1 LNIESKFEN
10 LKPREKVFLYLI
22 VLIVNILVYIFY
34 DRYLHSISA
43 SSIENRSPILLAV
56 NSNNIKIVEK
66 SDVEILEYLNKNTK
80 IKNLTITDINILK
93 RDISLKLIGG
103 FENQIEFLFLVESNF
118 EIKSFDMS
126 YNKNI
131 ELSLIIGKQYFNNI
145 KDKKSLPYKLS
156 NPFYLKNV
164 VLVPHD
170 IRVDAIINGEVLV
183 DNIWYQKNDL
193 IKSYRLLTI
202 FPSYVV
208 LLDTKTQKKVIKDIY
223 YE

>member
-1 LNIESKFEN
+1 MNIESKFEN
-10 LKPREKVFLYLI
+10 LELREKIFLYLI
-22 VLIVNILVYIFY
+22 VLIVSVLIYIFY
-34 DRYLHSISA
+34 DRYLHSFSP
-43 SSIENRSPILLAV
+43 SPIENRSPLPLSV

-66 SDVEILEYLNKNTK
+66 SDVEILEYLNKNTR
-80 IKNLTITDINILK
+80 IKNLTIIDINILK

-156 NPFYLKNV
+156 NPFNLKNV